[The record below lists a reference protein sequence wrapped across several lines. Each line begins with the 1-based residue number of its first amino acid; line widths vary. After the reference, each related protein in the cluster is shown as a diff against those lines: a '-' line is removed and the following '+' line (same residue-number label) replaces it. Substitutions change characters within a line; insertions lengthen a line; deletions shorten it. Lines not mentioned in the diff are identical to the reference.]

1 MAQDGGALFDSGLL
15 GSSFHWWIGQIADDS
30 VWRENIVAAPH
41 ASEKEN
47 IGWGRRYKVRILG
60 LHDQGEEVIP
70 SKDLPWA
77 NVMMPVTSGG
87 SLSNSGQTPALRQGN
102 MVFGFFMDGTAMT
115 VPVIM
120 GVLSNNSQN
129 EPALTV
135 GDNRV
140 TNKQAGSLAVSGYA
154 EGQVSKDISTGEKP
168 SPPDGDLKSEHPNSS
183 PAAQQVPA
191 NVKLNKFGLR
201 PDQPLS
207 SVPGGLEAAQAAR
220 EKARS
225 QGKSV
230 QEVENAAMAAV
241 QNLLSAREAQQTAP
255 TAPFKA
261 GAQRESPDVQNITA
275 GDVKEQDLA
284 EEKTVMPIPD
294 DPVQSAMKAI
304 QTIIENITQ
313 KMDKYL
319 NAIQSYVDTVS
330 NTTGN
335 LEDMICKGAMQA
347 AKYMKVLM
355 DKIMEF
361 VLKQLNSVMTKVV
374 ASLPSSFRNQMGDLK
389 EKLNEM
395 ILGMYNQMIAGLGD
409 QMCSA
414 LMDALRP
421 AEREQQARDIAANQ
435 GSGGGGGQSGIDP
448 DTGEAIGIG
457 NAIDNNGK
465 FKTAPKVPMC
475 YAESIASTVIS
486 KNKAQIETA
495 NNNVVRSLNMYL
507 DGVQSEMD
515 SVAST
520 LSAGKELMSAGL
532 GDSFG
537 DFGASADVITGG
549 MGGAVN
555 MIPDIAGGLGAAL
568 DFANIVAN
576 VFAGDLEPKKAI
588 NDYYQLAT
596 GGSGAAAAEVPS
608 LESVGNSVAV
618 SGSDRN
624 EIMTTPDPPPE
635 YATPRKDEPD
645 VDLDPGYDDATY
657 NPDDYL
663 QIA

>member
-1 MAQDGGALFDSGLL
+1 M
-15 GSSFHWWIGQIADDS
+15 
-30 VWRENIVAAPH
+30 
-41 ASEKEN
+41 
-47 IGWGRRYKVRILG
+47 
-60 LHDQGEEVIP
+60 
-70 SKDLPWA
+70 
-77 NVMMPVTSGG
+77 
-87 SLSNSGQTPALRQGN
+87 
-102 MVFGFFMDGTAMT
+102 MT

-129 EPALTV
+129 QPALTV
-135 GDNRV
+135 GDNRI

-168 SPPDGDLKSEHPNSS
+168 SPPDGDLKSEHPNST

-241 QNLLSAREAQQTAP
+241 ANVVRNREAQATAP
-255 TAPFKA
+255 TAPFKT

-374 ASLPSSFRNQMGDLK
+374 ASMPSSFRNQMGDLK

-448 DTGEAIGIG
+448 DTEKPSVLEMLWTITE
-457 NAIDNNGK
+457 NLRPLQK
-465 FKTAPKVPMC
+465 FQCVMLKV
-475 YAESIASTVIS
+475 
-486 KNKAQIETA
+486 
-495 NNNVVRSLNMYL
+495 
-507 DGVQSEMD
+507 
-515 SVAST
+515 
-520 LSAGKELMSAGL
+520 
-532 GDSFG
+532 
-537 DFGASADVITGG
+537 
-549 MGGAVN
+549 
-555 MIPDIAGGLGAAL
+555 
-568 DFANIVAN
+568 
-576 VFAGDLEPKKAI
+576 
-588 NDYYQLAT
+588 
-596 GGSGAAAAEVPS
+596 
-608 LESVGNSVAV
+608 
-618 SGSDRN
+618 
-624 EIMTTPDPPPE
+624 
-635 YATPRKDEPD
+635 
-645 VDLDPGYDDATY
+645 
-657 NPDDYL
+657 
-663 QIA
+663 